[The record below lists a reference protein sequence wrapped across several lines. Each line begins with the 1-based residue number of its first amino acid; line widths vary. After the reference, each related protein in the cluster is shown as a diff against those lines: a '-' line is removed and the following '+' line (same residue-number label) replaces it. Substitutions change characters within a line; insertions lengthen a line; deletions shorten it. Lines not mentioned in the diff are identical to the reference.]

1 MMLKSW
7 NSIEEVPYYFSRSSV
22 KFQGHKGQ
30 ISLILSIIE
39 RFRLSLQFEFT
50 DGFEII
56 SKAWSSI
63 EEVPYCLSRSSIKF
77 QGHTGQ
83 KCDRQFRPKLSVSG
97 LQRQFEFTNGFEMMH
112 KAWCSTEEVPYCFS
126 RSSIKFEALMDR
138 KIDDLNPILS
148 KITRLVAAIKSL
160 RFALFY
166 TLWITFLQ
174 YCGWWLPSDATNEVI
189 CYCIKP
195 FNPEHPDLTHETF
208 IFRENGLFNGS
219 VYHLLDMITYIPS
232 QWLAFQTSNN
242 YCGVI

>member
-56 SKAWSSI
+56 SKAWSNI

-97 LQRQFEFTNGFEMMH
+97 LQLQFEFTNGFEMMH

-166 TLWITFLQ
+166 THSYNTADGD
-174 YCGWWLPSDATNEVI
+174 YPATQRTRSSAIVLS
-189 CYCIKP
+189 
-195 FNPEHPDLTHETF
+195 HLTRNILISHTKHLFSEKMVCLTDQF
-208 IFRENGLFNGS
+208 II
-219 VYHLLDMITYIPS
+219 Y
-232 QWLAFQTSNN
+232 
-242 YCGVI
+242 